1 MNKIM
6 AIIVIVALVVVVQN
20 YMEKEE
26 VMAPVKMPEK
36 ESTWVKTEK
45 VRMTKD
51 QGLDGVQ
58 QALGD
63 ITVNEELKSRLMNV
77 KVGTSGSAT
86 EGTISDAKSCL
97 KRLALLDKK
106 RTAVQKAGGIWHVF
120 EARADTR
127 VFSHHAMQI
136 DSKTNKMIFALRHL
150 CTTAKGIPLDGLA
163 TYISGEID
171 AKGFENAQ
179 MELYELEKAPGV
191 VDVWLNYAEVAKKN
205 EKRTVDYKE
214 IAGLISRTKPLIN
227 FYSTLSLRKVDDTT
241 VKAFISDAVTLHEA
255 LDDFLSQDSYMTMAL
270 NEDDSVPAYEF
281 EGEM

>member
-1 MNKIM
+1 M

-26 VMAPVKMPEK
+26 VMAPVKMPKK

-63 ITVNEELKSRLMNV
+63 ITVNEDLKARLINI

-86 EGTISDAKSCL
+86 ENTISDSKSCL
-97 KRLALLDKK
+97 KLLAPLDKK
-106 RTAVQKAGGIWHVF
+106 RTAVQKAGGVWHVF

-150 CTTAKGIPLDGLA
+150 CTTAKGIPLDVLA

-179 MELYELEKAPGV
+179 TELYELEKAPAV

-214 IAGLISRTKPLIN
+214 IGSLISRTKPLID
-227 FYSTLSLRKVDDTT
+227 FYSTLSQRKVDDTT
-241 VKAFISDAVTLHEA
+241 VKVFLSDAVTLHKV
-255 LDDFLSQDSYMTMAL
+255 LDDFLSQESHMNMAI

>member
-20 YMEKEE
+20 YMDKEE

-51 QGLDGVQ
+51 QGLTGVQ

-63 ITVNEELKSRLMNV
+63 IKVNADLKASLMNV

-86 EGTISDAKSCL
+86 ETITDKKSCL
-97 KRLALLDKK
+97 KRLAPLDKK
-106 RTAVQKAGGIWHVF
+106 RTAVQKAGGVWHVF

-127 VFSHHAMQI
+127 VFSHNAMQI

-163 TYISGEID
+163 TYISGEIEE
-171 AKGFENAQ
+171 KGFENTQ
-179 MELYELEKAPGV
+179 KELYELEKAKPV

-214 IAGLISRTKPLIN
+214 IDGLISRTEPLVD
-227 FYSTLSLRKVDDTT
+227 FYSTLSQRKIDDTT
-241 VKAFISDAVTLHEA
+241 VKTFLSDAVTL
-255 LDDFLSQDSYMTMAL
+255 LDVLDEFLTQDSHMVMAL
-270 NEDDSVPAYEF
+270 NEDDSIPAYEF

>member
-20 YMEKEE
+20 YMDKEE

-51 QGLDGVQ
+51 QGLTGVQ

-63 ITVNEELKSRLMNV
+63 IKVNEDLKSNLM
-77 KVGTSGSAT
+77 KVETEASGS
-86 EGTISDAKSCL
+86 GTITDKKSCL
-97 KRLALLDKK
+97 ERLTPLDKK
-106 RTAVQKAGGIWHVF
+106 RTAVQKAGGVWHVF

-163 TYISGEID
+163 TYISGEIEE
-171 AKGFENAQ
+171 KGFENAQ
-179 MELYELEKAPGV
+179 TELYELEKAPGV

-205 EKRTVDYKE
+205 EKRTVDYKD
-214 IAGLISRTKPLIN
+214 IDTLISRTKPLID
-227 FYSTLSLRKVDDTT
+227 FYSTLSQTKVDDTT
-241 VKAFISDAVTLHEA
+241 VKTFLTEAVTLHEV
-255 LDDFLSQDSYMTMAL
+255 LDDFLSQDSHMTMAL

>member
-26 VMAPVKMPEK
+26 VMAPVRMPEK

-45 VRMTKD
+45 VKMTKD
-51 QGLDGVQ
+51 QVLDGVQ

-63 ITVNEELKSRLMNV
+63 ISVNEDLKARLMNF
-77 KVGTSGSAT
+77 KAGSSGAAS
-86 EGTISDAKSCL
+86 ENQVSDAESCL
-97 KRLALLDKK
+97 KRLAPLDLK
-106 RTAVQKAGGIWHVF
+106 RTAVQKAGGVWHVF

-136 DSKTNKMIFALRHL
+136 DSKTNKIIFALRHL

-163 TYISGEID
+163 TYISGEINT
-171 AKGFENAQ
+171 KGFENAQ

-205 EKRTVDYKE
+205 ETRKVDYKE
-214 IAGLISRTKPLIN
+214 IDGLISRTEPLID
-227 FYSTLSLRKVDDTT
+227 FYSTLSQRKINDTT
-241 VKAFISDAVTLHEA
+241 VKTFLSDAVTLHEV
-255 LDDFLSQDSYMTMAL
+255 LDVFLSQDSHMTMAL